1 MNLLLG
7 IDLGTTGT
15 KVVVVDPGVGVIG
28 SATLPC
34 TLSSRHPGWAEADT
48 EQWWSNV
55 CAAVPTAL
63 ASAAASGADI
73 SAVASSGMVPAVI
86 PLDIDGSVLRPAILQ
101 SDARASREIDELT
114 TALPPEAELVARTGS
129 ALTQQSVAPTG
140 LWLQRRE
147 PEVWARTATLAGS
160 YDWLARRLGARPH
173 IEHNWAIESGLFELS
188 GDVAHD
194 ILAAAGMSGSLLPP
208 VERPGT
214 VVGEVSQAA
223 AEATGL
229 RASTPIVV
237 GGADHVLSAY
247 AAGLSEAGDWL
258 VKLGGAGDVLVV
270 TDEEFVDAR
279 LYLDA
284 HPNPGMWM
292 PNGCMATSGSL
303 LRWLQATVS
312 GDGPAIALAQL
323 DDEAEGR
330 DPVSLVMLPYFLG
343 EKSPLHDP
351 LLRGAVVGLHLGT
364 TRGDLHRAALEA
376 IAYGFRQHVD
386 VFAERGVELKAAR
399 VTNGGSKSTLWKGI
413 LASVL
418 QRPLVPVL
426 DHPGASSGAAFA
438 AGIGIGTIPDWTAV
452 NALVRLGDPIDPD
465 PSHVDTYNEGYEM
478 FQQMTAGLAPISHR
492 LALRGRK

>member
-1 MNLLLG
+1 MSLLLG

-34 TLSSRHPGWAEADT
+34 TLTSLHPGWAEADT

-55 CAAVPTAL
+55 CLAVPQAL
-63 ASAAASGADI
+63 TSAGAVAADI
-73 SAVASSGMVPAVI
+73 SAVAASGMVPAVI
-86 PLDIDGSVLRPAILQ
+86 PMDANGSALRAAILQ
-101 SDARASREIDELT
+101 SDARASQEID
-114 TALPPEAELVARTGS
+114 ALAKVLPNEAELVARTGS
-129 ALTQQSVAPTG
+129 ALTQQSVAPTV
-140 LWLQRRE
+140 LWLQRHE
-147 PEVWARTATLAGS
+147 PDVWARTASLAGS
-160 YDWLARRLGARPH
+160 YDWLARRLGAPPH
-173 IEHNWAIESGLFELS
+173 IEQNWAIESGLFELS
-188 GDVAHD
+188 GELAEDV
-194 ILAAAGMSGSLLPP
+194 LSAARTTGAVLPP

-214 VVGEVSQAA
+214 VVGEVSRAA

-229 RASTPIVV
+229 RAGTAIVV

-247 AAGLSEAGDWL
+247 AAGLAQAGDWL

-270 TDEEFVDAR
+270 TDEEFVDPR

-312 GDGPAIALAQL
+312 GDGPPIALTQL
-323 DDEAEGR
+323 DDEAESR
-330 DPVSLVMLPYFLG
+330 EPVSLVMLPYFLG

-351 LLRGAVVGLHLGT
+351 LLRGAVVGLHLGS

-386 VFAERGVELKAAR
+386 VFAARGVELKAAK
-399 VTNGGSKSTLWKGI
+399 VTNGGSKSTLWKRI

-418 QRPLVPVL
+418 QRPLIPVL

-438 AGIGIGTIPDWTAV
+438 AGIGIGLVPNWTAI
-452 NALVRLGDPIDPD
+452 NSLVRLGNPIEPD

-478 FQQMTAGLAPISHR
+478 FQQLTSGLAPVSHR
-492 LALRGRK
+492 LALRGWK

>member
-1 MNLLLG
+1 MSLLVG

-34 TLSSRHPGWAEADT
+34 TLSSVNPGWAEADT
-48 EQWWSNV
+48 EQWWDNV
-55 CAAVPTAL
+55 CAAIPQAL
-63 ASAAASGADI
+63 ASAGVTATDI
-73 SAVASSGMVPAVI
+73 SAVAASGMVPAVI
-86 PLDIDGSVLRPAILQ
+86 PLDADGAVLRAAILQ
-101 SDARASREIDELT
+101 SDARASREIDAL
-114 TALPPEAELVARTGS
+114 AAVLPPESELVARTGS
-129 ALTQQSVAPTG
+129 ALTQQSVAPTL
-140 LWLQRRE
+140 LWLQRNE
-147 PEVWARTATLAGS
+147 PEVWARTASLAGS

-188 GDVAHD
+188 GE
-194 ILAAAGMSGSLLPP
+194 LAADVLSAAGIRGAILPP

-214 VVGEVSQAA
+214 VVGEVSRTA

-229 RASTPIVV
+229 KAGTAIVV

-247 AAGLSEAGDWL
+247 AAGLSEPGDWL

-270 TDEEFVDAR
+270 TDEVFVDSR

-303 LRWLQATVS
+303 LRWLQTTVS
-312 GDGPAIALAQL
+312 GDGPPIDLMQL
-323 DDEAEGR
+323 DAEAEGR

-386 VFAERGVELKAAR
+386 VFAARGVVLNAAK
-399 VTNGGSKSTLWKGI
+399 VTNGGSKSTLWKHI

-418 QRPLVPVL
+418 QRPLIPVL
-426 DHPGASSGAAFA
+426 GHPGASSGAAFA
-438 AGIGIGTIPDWTAV
+438 AGIGVGLVPNWTAV
-452 NALVRLGDPIDPD
+452 NSLVRLGDPIEPD
-465 PSHVDTYNEGYEM
+465 PAHVDTYNEGYEM
-478 FQQMTAGLAPISHR
+478 FQELTSGLAPISHR